1 MNREILEASLQYIDQ
16 HIYEKIRLADLARL
30 AGYSPFHF
38 SALFSEAMGIS
49 VTTYIRI
56 RKLQHAM
63 KDLMAGEKVLDVAL
77 QYAFESHEGFT
88 RAFTKLF
95 GSTPKTV
102 KKYLTSYTVP
112 SYTIPREPKR
122 SRNTRRV
129 YAVEHTAN
137 NRKEDVQMKTPQTLW
152 EDMHQIVFAFLR
164 ESLEEAR
171 EGHCTEI
178 RLRLFPDNRIQV
190 ADNGRGLPLSD
201 HSAQNQEIFSRTL
214 AGSPVT
220 PLDYERMEDLNSPS
234 LQVAGSLCQTMDV
247 TVYRNGNA
255 YRQRYVRGIAQDA
268 LQCQASDHPSGMEVS
283 LLPDPEIFG
292 SLHFSPV
299 RIAQWLEEQQKNAPA
314 LEKGTGN
321 TACEVSISFSD
332 AGAKT
337 IYDKQ

>member
-1 MNREILEASLQYIDQ
+1 M
-16 HIYEKIRLADLARL
+16 
-30 AGYSPFHF
+30 
-38 SALFSEAMGIS
+38 
-49 VTTYIRI
+49 
-56 RKLQHAM
+56 
-63 KDLMAGEKVLDVAL
+63 
-77 QYAFESHEGFT
+77 
-88 RAFTKLF
+88 
-95 GSTPKTV
+95 

-112 SYTIPREPKR
+112 SYTIPLEPTR
-122 SRNTRRV
+122 SRST

-137 NRKEDVQMKTPQTLW
+137 SRKEDARMKTPQTLR

-220 PLDYERMEDLNSPS
+220 PLDYERMEDLSNPS

-255 YRQRYVRGIAQDA
+255 YRQRYVRGIAQ
-268 LQCQASDHPSGMEVS
+268 
-283 LLPDPEIFG
+283 
-292 SLHFSPV
+292 
-299 RIAQWLEEQQKNAPA
+299 WLEEQQRNAPT
-314 LEKGTGN
+314 LEKETGN
-321 TACEVSISFSD
+321 TACEVCISFSIP
-332 AGAKT
+332 ARFAS
-337 IYDKQ
+337 